1 MGFKPITL
9 NGKEISIHKGYKSP
23 NFGEKNILTDNPWNY
38 VEFYL
43 KRNSLSNALF
53 FWNQAKNFYNASEL
67 LDNVASPLTSYY
79 CCLNATK
86 ALLLSKSKTFSNRH
100 GVSGWT
106 IANRTTL
113 NSEKVKF
120 KNSGILS
127 SLCLYFDE
135 PANNEEYSLYEMMYN
150 MPFIHRAF
158 DLTYKSPPELFI
170 PIQNLRFV
178 KKNNSTEAWF
188 CAEICDKK
196 YQTEHI
202 LNKLPPTFEK
212 DNGVTD
218 KFIIRKKKRFKWQSG
233 QVNKSANL
241 SRLTSYHKTV
251 RKDIYCIQG
260 RGRTWYIK
268 RAANINQTIIERK
281 TATLIFAALHKLSE
295 LSRYSP
301 DKLSKHFTC
310 LHNWV
315 LNDFLEL
322 SLYQF
327 IDTVASEITGNE
339 FVIPN
344 NR

>member
-1 MGFKPITL
+1 MGFKPITI
-9 NGKEISIHKGYKSP
+9 NSKELSIHKGYKSP

-38 VEFYL
+38 VEQYL
-43 KRNSLSNALF
+43 KRNSLSDSLF
-53 FWNQAKNFYNASEL
+53 FWNQAKNFYEASKL

-79 CCLNATK
+79 CCLNAAK
-86 ALLLSKSKTFSNRH
+86 ALLLSKSITFSEQH

-106 IANRTTL
+106 VGNRTSL
-113 NSEKVKF
+113 KNEKVKI

-127 SLCLYFDE
+127 SLCRYFDE
-135 PANNEEYSLYEMMYN
+135 SANNEEYSLYEMMYN

-158 DLTYKSPPELFI
+158 DLTFKSPPELFI
-170 PIQNLRFV
+170 PIENPRFV
-178 KKNNSTEAWF
+178 KITNSEDAWF
-188 CAEICDKK
+188 CAEITDKK
-196 YQTEHI
+196 YQNQHI
-202 LNKLPPTFEK
+202 LNKLPSSFER
-212 DNGVTD
+212 DIGVTD
-218 KFIIRKKKRFKWQSG
+218 KLIIRKKKRFKWQTG
-233 QVNKSANL
+233 KANKVANL
-241 SRLTSYHKTV
+241 TRLTNYHSKI

-268 RAANINQTIIERK
+268 RSTNINQTIIERK
-281 TATLIFAALHKLSE
+281 TATLVFATMHKLSE

-301 DKLSKHFTC
+301 DRLNKHFSC

-315 LNDFLEL
+315 LSDFLNL

-327 IDTVASEITGNE
+327 IDTIASEITGNE

>member
-1 MGFKPITL
+1 VHSGL
-9 NGKEISIHKGYKSP
+9 
-23 NFGEKNILTDNPWNY
+23 
-38 VEFYL
+38 V
-43 KRNSLSNALF
+43 
-53 FWNQAKNFYNASEL
+53 
-67 LDNVASPLTSYY
+67 
-79 CCLNATK
+79 
-86 ALLLSKSKTFSNRH
+86 SKSIRFSDRH

-106 IANRTTL
+106 IGNRSALT
-113 NSEKVKF
+113 NEKVKF
-120 KNSGILS
+120 KSAGILS

-135 PANNEEYSLYEMMYN
+135 PASNEQYSLYEMMYN

-158 DLTYKSPPELFI
+158 NLTYKSPPELFI

-178 KKNNSTEAWF
+178 KKNNSTESWF

-196 YQTEHI
+196 YQSQHT
-202 LNKLPPTFEK
+202 LNKLPATFEK
-212 DNGVTD
+212 DNGITD
-218 KFIIRKKKRFKWQSG
+218 KFIIRKKKRFRWHSG
-233 QVNKSANL
+233 KANKTANL
-241 SRLTSYHKTV
+241 SRLTNYHRAV

-268 RAANINQTIIERK
+268 RSVDIGQTIIERK
-281 TATLIFAALHKLSE
+281 TATLIFATLHKLSE

-301 DKLSKHFTC
+301 DKLNKHFTC
-310 LHNWV
+310 FHNWV

-327 IDTVASEITGNE
+327 IDTIASEITGNE